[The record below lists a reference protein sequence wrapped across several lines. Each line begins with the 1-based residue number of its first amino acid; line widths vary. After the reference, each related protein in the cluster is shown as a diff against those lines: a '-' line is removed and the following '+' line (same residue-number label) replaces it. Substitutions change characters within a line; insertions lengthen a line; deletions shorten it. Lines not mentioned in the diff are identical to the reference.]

1 MMKTIFIRLS
11 SVILLAALLAGCGAM
26 PGATPT
32 PAPEPV
38 VIVSDDTIS
47 ASAKVV
53 ASKWANLAFMMGGP
67 EFVLYYDVGDT
78 VKDGV
83 KLAELSPDALP
94 QSIIVAEADL
104 LSARR
109 ALDDLLASTTA
120 RYQAEQ
126 NVVTAKKAL
135 EEAQKDIDRTKFPRG
150 SDDLIDQ
157 TQAEIDLAKKQLT
170 FAKDS
175 YRRVQ
180 NRPEGDSLKAEAQL
194 AMTNAQLRLDSLVA
208 KLNWLT
214 GKPSDLDVA
223 EANAAFAL
231 AQANLADAE
240 RAYERLKDG
249 PDPDDVAAAQARI
262 QSIEVVINQKYL
274 LVPFDGTIVEKYVR
288 SGESISPGA
297 PVVLLADLST
307 LVVETTDLSE
317 VDVARIK
324 EGDPV
329 KVTFD
334 ALPDA
339 VVNGKVSKIALKNAA
354 GSGVYYTV
362 TVTLDETPA
371 ALRWGMSA
379 FVEIKLSK

>member
-1 MMKTIFIRLS
+1 MNTLLIRLIS
-11 SVILLAALLAGCGAM
+11 AILLAALLAGCSAM

-32 PAPEPV
+32 PSPQPV
-38 VIVSDDTIS
+38 VIISDDTIS

-53 ASKWANLAFMMGGP
+53 ASKWANLSFMMGGP
-67 EFVLYYDVGDT
+67 EFILYYDVGDT
-78 VKDGV
+78 VKDGD

-94 QSIIVAEADL
+94 QSIILAEADL
-104 LSARR
+104 LGARR
-109 ALDDLLASTTA
+109 ALDDLLASTAA

-126 NVVTAKKAL
+126 NVVRAKKAL
-135 EEAQKDIDRTKFPRG
+135 EEAQKDVDKTKFRRG

-157 TQAEIDLAKKQLT
+157 TQAEIDLAKKQLAL
-170 FAKDS
+170 AKDS
-175 YRRVQ
+175 YRRVEK
-180 NRPEGDSLKAEAQL
+180 RPDGDSLKAQAQL
-194 AMTNAQLRLDSLVA
+194 ALTNAQLRLDSLIA
-208 KLNWLT
+208 KINWLT
-214 GKPSDLDVA
+214 GKPSDLDIA

-240 RAYERLKDG
+240 REYERLKNG
-249 PDPDDVAAAQARI
+249 PDPDAVAAAQARI
-262 QSIEVVINQKYL
+262 KSIEVVVNQKYL
-274 LVPFDGTIVEKYVR
+274 LVPFDGIIVEKYVR

-334 ALPDA
+334 ALPDS
-339 VVNGKVSKIALKNAA
+339 VVNGKVSKIALKNTA

-362 TVTLDETPA
+362 TVTLDEIPS

>member
-1 MMKTIFIRLS
+1 MKTLFIRLIS
-11 SVILLAALLAGCGAM
+11 ATLLTALLAGCSAM

-32 PAPEPV
+32 PSPQPV

-53 ASKWANLAFMMGGP
+53 AEKWANLSFMMGGP
-67 EFVLYYDVGDT
+67 EFILYYDVGDA
-78 VKDGV
+78 VKDGD

-94 QSIIVAEADL
+94 QSIILAEADL

-109 ALDDLLASTTA
+109 ALDDLLASTVA

-126 NVVTAKKAL
+126 NVVRAKKAL
-135 EEAQKDIDRTKFPRG
+135 EEAQKDVERTQFRRG

-157 TQAEIDLAKKQLT
+157 TQAEIDLAKKQLAM
-170 FAKDS
+170 AKDA
-175 YRRVQ
+175 YRRVEK
-180 NRPEGDSLKAEAQL
+180 RPDGDSLKAQAQL
-194 AMTNAQLRLDSLVA
+194 ALTNAQLRLDDLIA
-208 KLNWLT
+208 KLNYIT
-214 GKPSDLDVA
+214 GKPSDLDIA

-240 RAYERLKDG
+240 REYARLKDG
-249 PDPDDVAAAQARI
+249 PDPDAVAAAQARI
-262 QSIEVVINQKYL
+262 KSIEVVINQKYL
-274 LVPFDGTIVEKYVR
+274 FVPFDGTIVEKYVR
-288 SGESISPGA
+288 SGESISPGV

-334 ALPDA
+334 ALPDS

-362 TVTLDETPA
+362 TVTLDEIPS

-379 FVEIKLSK
+379 FVEIKVSK